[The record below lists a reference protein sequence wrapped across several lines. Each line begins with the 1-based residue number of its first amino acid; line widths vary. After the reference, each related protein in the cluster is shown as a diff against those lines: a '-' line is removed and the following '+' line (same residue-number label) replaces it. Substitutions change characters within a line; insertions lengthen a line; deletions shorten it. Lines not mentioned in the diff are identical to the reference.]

1 MAKTS
6 RRAFLQ
12 SVAGGSVATAVGL
25 TEKTA
30 DKLIPY
36 VVPPEPYVPG
46 TWTVY
51 ATTCRECP
59 AGCGMHVRHRDGRAT
74 KAEGNP
80 NHPINSGGLCPRG
93 QSALQGLYDP
103 DRLRQPL
110 HRKTRG
116 AKPEPVS
123 WDTAIAEI
131 GRRLAKAG
139 AKAAL
144 LSDLQTGALARVM
157 VRFAAALG
165 AGRPLRYEPFHY
177 EPLRAAHE
185 ALFGQAAVPDYH
197 IESCDYVLSFGA
209 DFLESWVSPVLYARR
224 FAEMHAH
231 ADGRMGRL
239 AYVGP
244 RLSMTA
250 ANADD
255 FVPVPPSAL
264 PAVAAAVLTTMIEKG
279 CARGDVDALKP
290 LAKSLAESS
299 PLPAGVPAQV
309 IEELASRFGQSAAS
323 VALAGPVGASGPA
336 AYRTALAAALLNCAA
351 GGIGK
356 TLDFSRPHAL
366 SAAAGADEVRKLLAD
381 LTPEHT
387 VIVHNTDLAYAMPAA
402 AEPIRRAGVV
412 VFLGTM
418 MDETAELAD
427 WVLPFDSPLESW
439 GDYEPMTGVH
449 CLMQPTMRR
458 LWDTRPAGDIL
469 LALAAAAGMPLSLAA
484 IEGEEHGRGTDA
496 AGMPPGVSSAPGGD
510 FKTWLLARWEEIR
523 KRAAPTRPFEDFW
536 RDALHAG
543 GVWEEPAAMPTPPGG
558 MPTPPLR
565 GHVSSAGEEH
575 AHGTEAA
582 GMPPGNP
589 RMPPGDSGTSTVAL
603 WTWSSALLFD
613 GRVANRSWLQ
623 EAPDPMTSITWGTWV
638 DVHPKKAKELGLAAG
653 DVVELSTAAGKVEAP
668 VRITED
674 VAEGVVAIPFG
685 QGHTA
690 LGRNAAGRGANAFA
704 LLGGPGGED
713 AGTVKI
719 RKTGR
724 RREPAYAAAQQAQY
738 GRNLLQWVP
747 LAALNKMKPGEG
759 AVPPSRGGRP
769 PATEEFREGGE
780 FRLPLPEGYDPAR
793 DIYAPHV
800 YKEHRWAM
808 VIDLARC
815 IGCGACTV
823 ACYAENNIALA
834 GEEGVRRGHHLPWLQ
849 MVPYRRDEDPRRL
862 GFLPVL
868 CQHCDAAPCEP
879 VCPVF
884 AAVHS
889 DEGLNAQ
896 VYNRCIGTRYC
907 MNNCP
912 YKVRR
917 FNWGNPEWARPLEL
931 QLNPDVTVRSRGV
944 MEKCTFCIQRIRDA
958 EHRAR
963 REGRKV
969 RDGEI
974 RPACAQTCPTRVF
987 TFGDLVD
994 PESRVAA
1001 LVRHDPR
1008 RYQVLAGLN
1017 TKPAV
1022 IYLRRILATGE
1033 D

>member
-12 SVAGGSVATAVGL
+12 SVAGGSVATAVGF

-80 NHPINSGGLCPRG
+80 NHPINAGGLCPRG

-123 WDTAIAEI
+123 WDAAIAEI
-131 GRRLAKAG
+131 GRPLAKAG

-144 LSDLQTGALARVM
+144 LSDLQTGALAQVM

-165 AGRPLRYEPFHY
+165 AGRPLFYEPFSY
-177 EPLRAAHE
+177 EPLRAAHQ

-224 FAEMHAH
+224 FAEMHTH

-250 ANADD
+250 ASADD
-255 FVPVPPSAL
+255 SVPVPPSAL

-279 CARGDVDALKP
+279 WARGDVDALKP
-290 LAKSLAESS
+290 LARSLAESS
-299 PLPAGVPAQV
+299 PLPAGAAAQV
-309 IEELASRFGQSAAS
+309 IEKLASRFGQRAAS

-336 AYRTALAAALLNCAA
+336 AYRTALAAALLNYAA
-351 GGIGK
+351 GRIGK

-366 SAAAGADEVRKLLAD
+366 SAAAGADEVRKLLAA
-381 LTPEHT
+381 LTPEHA
-387 VIVHNTDLAYAMPAA
+387 VIVHNANLAYAMPVA
-402 AEPIRRAGVV
+402 AEPIRRAGMV

-418 MDETAELAD
+418 MDETAALAD
-427 WVLPFDSPLESW
+427 WILPVDSPLESW

-449 CLMQPTMRR
+449 GLMQPTMRR

-469 LALAAAAGMPLSLAA
+469 LALAAAVGKPLSLAA
-484 IEGEEHGRGTDA
+484 VEGEEPAREKDA
-496 AGMPPGVSSAPGGD
+496 AGTPSGSSSVPAGD

-523 KRAAPTRPFEDFW
+523 KRVAPTRPFEDFW
-536 RDALHAG
+536 RDALRAG
-543 GVWEEPAAMPTPPGG
+543 GVWEEPAAMPTPKLGGLPAPAGG
-558 MPTPPLR
+558 MPTACPPDGGPPLR

-575 AHGTEAA
+575 ARGTEAA
-582 GMPPGNP
+582 GIPPGDSST
-589 RMPPGDSGTSTVAL
+589 PPGDSGTSTAAL
-603 WTWSSALLFD
+603 WTWSSTLLFD

-623 EAPDPMTSITWGTWV
+623 ETPDPVTSITWGSWV
-638 DVHPKKAKELGLAAG
+638 DVHPKQAKQLGLAPA
-653 DVVELSTAAGKVEAP
+653 DLVELSTAAGKVEAP
-668 VRITED
+668 VRLTED

-704 LLGGPGGED
+704 LLGGPSGED
-713 AGTVKI
+713 ADTVKI
-719 RKTGR
+719 RRTGR
-724 RREPAYAAAQQAQY
+724 RHEPAYAAAQQAQY
-738 GRNLLQWVP
+738 GRDLLQWVP
-747 LAALNKMKPGEG
+747 LAALKRMKPGEG
-759 AVPPSRGGRP
+759 DNL
-769 PATEEFREGGE
+769 
-780 FRLPLPEGYDPAR
+780 RLPLPEGYDPVR

-849 MVPYRRDEDPRRL
+849 MVPYRRDADPRRL

-958 EHRAR
+958 QHRAK
-963 REGRKV
+963 REGRPV

-974 RPACAQTCPTRVF
+974 QPACAQTCPTRVF

-994 PESRVAA
+994 PASRVAA
-1001 LVRHDPR
+1001 LVRRDPR

-1033 D
+1033 A